1 MSDTNKP
8 GYRYSLILIELR
20 ESHIFPFPPPDENP
34 SEMNFNVNLE
44 NAVHPEKS
52 WIVCNVTVNIRTQ
65 KSGTPLGKLAA
76 SLAFSL
82 EDFATHIHKNEQG
95 AVILPPDLLATLNG
109 IAISTTRG
117 IMFGV
122 FKGTPLHGALLPL
135 MDVKAFA
142 PELPLEGK

>member
-8 GYRYSLILIELR
+8 GYRYSLIMVELR
-20 ESHIFPFPPPDENP
+20 ESHIHPVPPADEAA
-34 SEMNFNVNLE
+34 SGLNFNVNLE
-44 NAVHPEKS
+44 NAVHDVNG
-52 WIVCNVTVNIRTQ
+52 WVLCNVTVNITTQ
-65 KSGTPLGKLAA
+65 KSGLPVGKLAA
-76 SLAFSL
+76 SLSFAL
-82 EDFATHIHKNEQG
+82 ADFATHIHKNEQG
-95 AVILPPDLLATLNG
+95 IAVLPPDLMATLNG

>member
-1 MSDTNKP
+1 MSDTKP
-8 GYRYSLILIELR
+8 PYRYSLNLLQLN
-20 ESHIFPFPPPDENP
+20 ESHIHPVPPQEEAA
-34 SEMNFNVNLE
+34 SGLNFSVNLE
-44 NAVHPEKS
+44 NAVHEQNG
-52 WIVCNVTVNIRTQ
+52 WVMCNVTVNIVTQ
-65 KSGTPLGKLAA
+65 KSAVPVGKLSATV
-76 SLAFSL
+76 SFLLA
-82 EDFATHIHKNEQG
+82 DFNTLVHKNDQG
-95 AVILPPDLLATLNG
+95 IAVIPPDLLATLNG

>member
-1 MSDTNKP
+1 MSDGTKP
-8 GYRYSLILIELR
+8 PYRFSLQNIELH
-20 ESHIFPFPPPDENP
+20 ESHVQPPASAEEAA
-34 SEMNFNVNLE
+34 SGVNFNVNLE
-44 NAVHPEKS
+44 NSVHEEHGWVLCK
-52 WIVCNVTVNIRTQ
+52 VTVVVATQ
-65 KSGTPLGKLAA
+65 RSMLQVGRLAVMVAFKLADYA
-76 SLAFSL
+76 ALIKTESG
-82 EDFATHIHKNEQG
+82 K
-95 AVILPPDLLATLNG
+95 AVIPEDLLATLNG

>member
-1 MSDTNKP
+1 MSDTKP
-8 GYRYSLILIELR
+8 PYKYSLNLVQLN
-20 ESHIFPFPPPDENP
+20 ESHIHPVPSHDEAA
-34 SEMNFNVNLE
+34 SGLNFTVNLE
-44 NAVHPEKS
+44 NAVHEENG
-52 WIVCNVTVNIRTQ
+52 WVMCTVTVSIVTQ
-65 KSGTPLGKLAA
+65 RSATPLGKLSATLSFA
-76 SLAFSL
+76 LA
-82 EDFATHIHKNEQG
+82 DFNTLVYKNDQG
-95 AVILPPDLLATLNG
+95 IAVIPPDLLATLNG

>member
-1 MSDTNKP
+1 
-8 GYRYSLILIELR
+8 
-20 ESHIFPFPPPDENP
+20 
-34 SEMNFNVNLE
+34 
-44 NAVHPEKS
+44 VHEQNG
-52 WIVCNVTVNIRTQ
+52 WVLCNVSVTIVTQ
-65 KSGTPLGKLAA
+65 KSAVPIGKLSATVSF
-76 SLAFSL
+76 SLA
-82 EDFATHIHKNEQG
+82 DFQTLVYKNDQG
-95 AVILPPDLLATLNG
+95 IAVIPPDLLATLNG

>member
-8 GYRYSLILIELR
+8 SYKFSLQGIELH
-20 ESHIFPFPPPDENP
+20 ESQILPVPTPEE
-34 SEMNFNVNLE
+34 SASGLNFNLNLE
-44 NAVHPEKS
+44 NMVHEQNE
-52 WIVCNVTVNIRTQ
+52 WILCRVTVSIATQ
-65 KSGTPLGKLAA
+65 RSMQLVGKLVTMTVFK
-76 SLAFSL
+76 LADYNTVMEKVENGQPNIPAEL
-82 EDFATHIHKNEQG
+82 QAI
-95 AVILPPDLLATLNG
+95 LNG

-117 IMFGV
+117 IMFVV